1 MRITILAL
9 AFTVTTACS
18 VGDRY
23 VIASDTLAAIQT
35 LTPEARKKTVAPAI
49 RQKGGWNVDVRTD
62 AFSLHEAA
70 TRSDGQVA
78 IPTRMFSKKI
88 QLGNVLVW
96 IGTPLSI
103 AGLCM
108 VIFGHDAVR
117 WSGIA
122 LAGAAEPVMI
132 AGTVLWVKGS
142 NAHPQEVGRGVPELN
157 YLPTPGSPVSGRSP

>member
-1 MRITILAL
+1 MRILLAVFGL
-9 AFTVTTACS
+9 SVSTACS

-23 VIASDTLAAIQT
+23 LIAPETLAAIQA
-35 LTPEARKKTVAPAI
+35 LTPEARKQTVAPAI
-49 RQKGGWNVDVRTD
+49 RQKGGWNVTVRTD
-62 AFSLHEAA
+62 AFSVPEAT
-70 TRSDGQVA
+70 TRPDGQIA
-78 IPTRMFSKKI
+78 IPTRMRSKKI

-132 AGTVLWVKGS
+132 AGTVVWVQGS
-142 NAHPQEVGRGVPELN
+142 NAHPQEVGKGVPELN
-157 YLPTPGSPVSGRSP
+157 YLPTPGLPVSGQTP